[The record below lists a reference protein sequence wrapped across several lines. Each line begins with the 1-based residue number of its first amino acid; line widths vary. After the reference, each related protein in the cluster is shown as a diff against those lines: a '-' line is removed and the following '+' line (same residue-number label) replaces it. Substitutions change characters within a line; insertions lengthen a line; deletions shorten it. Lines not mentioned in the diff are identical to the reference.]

1 MENNRYREE
10 DGMENNERFQIDI
23 EEILAA
29 KVDRKLPRWLV
40 RFLKRRIHQDEI
52 NDCIM
57 RAEHPQG
64 IEFFDEA
71 LKYLDIRYTVRGA
84 ENLPA
89 GDHRCIFAG
98 NHPLGGPEALILGSV
113 MRRYYGESFR
123 VPVNNILAHFHPL
136 AEFFTPV
143 NVFSSR
149 QSRDIGQNMAE
160 MFKSRYQVLVYPAGK
175 CARKENGKVRE
186 QQWKKMFVTQ
196 ARKYERDVVPLHL
209 SGRNSWWFYFLT
221 GVSKRLGLKFNIGMF
236 LLVDE
241 LFKNR
246 HKSFVITFGKPI
258 PWQTFDRSKT
268 DTEWA
273 KWTKARMAELEKG
286 NGEEQNV

>member
-1 MENNRYREE
+1 MENNT
-10 DGMENNERFQIDI
+10 RFQIDI

-40 RFLKRRIHQDEI
+40 RFLKKRIHQDQI
-52 NDCIM
+52 NECIM
-57 RAEHPQG
+57 NAEHPQG
-64 IEFFDEA
+64 IGFFDEA
-71 LKYLDIRYTVRGA
+71 LKYLDITYTIRGT
-84 ENLPA
+84 ENLPDA
-89 GDHRCIFAG
+89 AHRCIFAG

-113 MRRYYGESFR
+113 MCRYYGESFR

-136 AEFFTPV
+136 SEFFTPV

-149 QSRDIGQNMAE
+149 QSRDIGQNMTD
-160 MFKSRYQVLVYPAGK
+160 MFTSQYQVLVYPAGK
-175 CARKENGKVRE
+175 CARREHGKVTE
-186 QQWKKMFVTQ
+186 QPWKKMFITQ
-196 ARKYERDVVPLHL
+196 ARKYQRDVVPVHM
-209 SGRNSWWFYFLT
+209 SGRNSRLFYTLT
-221 GVSKRLGLKFNIGMF
+221 SLSKALGLKFNIGMF

-268 DTEWA
+268 DNEWA

-286 NGEEQNV
+286 NGEKQNV

>member
-1 MENNRYREE
+1 ME
-10 DGMENNERFQIDI
+10 ENQRFQIDI
-23 EEILAA
+23 DEIVKA
-29 KVDRKLPRWLV
+29 KVLRKLPRWV
-40 RFLKRRIHQDEI
+40 IRFLKKRIHQDEI

-64 IEFFDEA
+64 IGFFDEA
-71 LKYLDIRYTVRGA
+71 LKYLDIKYTVRGA
-84 ENLPA
+84 ENLPESS
-89 GDHRCIFAG
+89 HRCIFAG

-149 QSRDIGQNMAE
+149 QSRDISEGMSS
-160 MFKSRYQVLVYPAGK
+160 MFSSPYQVLVYPAGK
-175 CARKENGKVRE
+175 CARREHGKVTE
-186 QQWKKMFVTQ
+186 QPWKKMFITQ
-196 ARKYERDVVPLHL
+196 AKKYERDIVPMHM
-209 SGRNSWWFYFLT
+209 SGRNSWFFYTLT
-221 GVSKRLGLKFNIGMF
+221 GLSKFLGLKINIGMF

-241 LFKNR
+241 LFRKR

-258 PWQTFDRSKT
+258 PWQTFDKSRT

-273 KWTKARMAELEKG
+273 EWVKDRMTELEHG
-286 NGEEQNV
+286 NGQKQNV